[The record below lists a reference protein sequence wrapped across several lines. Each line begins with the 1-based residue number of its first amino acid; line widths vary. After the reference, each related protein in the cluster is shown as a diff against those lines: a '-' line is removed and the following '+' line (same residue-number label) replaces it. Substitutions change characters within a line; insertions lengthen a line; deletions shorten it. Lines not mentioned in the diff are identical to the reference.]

1 MHLLETIGNTPLI
14 ELRNTTA
21 STEGRLLFKY
31 ERGNPGGSIKDRPAL
46 FIVTEAEKRGLLK
59 PGGTIIESSSG
70 NYGISLAMI
79 GAAKG
84 YRVIILVDPKTTATN
99 LALLKCFGAEV
110 IVVTEQDDSG
120 SYHKT
125 RISLANKLASE
136 IPDAFRPDQCFNLL
150 NSTAHYQGTAREIF
164 ADCPDNVAAIVAAV
178 STGGQ
183 LGGISRYT
191 KTYRPDV
198 KVIGVDAVG
207 SSIFG
212 GESHSYLIPGIGLAW
227 TPCNVAVE
235 NIDRIDRIEF
245 VLERIGTISLCYAGI
260 ETAAEQRGEA
270 GFLELLAVGPLPGII
285 EISGEALFL
294 AALFIDGAPFRI
306 VGVFRLVVGSIHI
319 VDAAGQAG
327 IHNRKIL
334 IRQGDVHHQIGL
346 IAFDQSDDFFCF
358 IGIHLRGGDLRF
370 GFGRQLG
377 RELIALGF
385 GTAGDAQFG
394 KHIAQL
400 AAFVNG
406 NGSNAA
412 AADNKNFAHEKSLL
426 LKIQTAESCY
436 YL

>member
-31 ERGNPGGSIKDRPAL
+31 ERGNPGGSIKGRPAL

-70 NYGISLAMI
+70 NFGISLAMI

-110 IVVTEQDDSG
+110 VVVTEQDDSG

-125 RISLANKLASE
+125 RISLANKLADE

-164 ADCPDNVAAIVAAV
+164 ADCPDNIAAIVAAV

-191 KTYRPDV
+191 KTYRPEV

-235 NIDRIDRIEF
+235 NIDSVYKVTDE
-245 VLERIGTISLCYAGI
+245 
-260 ETAAEQRGEA
+260 
-270 GFLELLAVGPLPGII
+270 
-285 EISGEALFL
+285 
-294 AALFIDGAPFRI
+294 
-306 VGVFRLVVGSIHI
+306 
-319 VDAAGQAG
+319 
-327 IHNRKIL
+327 
-334 IRQGDVHHQIGL
+334 
-346 IAFDQSDDFFCF
+346 
-358 IGIHLRGGDLRF
+358 
-370 GFGRQLG
+370 
-377 RELIALGF
+377 
-385 GTAGDAQFG
+385 
-394 KHIAQL
+394 
-400 AAFVNG
+400 AAFV
-406 NGSNAA
+406 AA
-412 AADNKNFAHEKSLL
+412 RCFTRNEGILMGPSSGACALVALTIAKQLSPLDCVVCIISDGGERY
-426 LKIQTAESCY
+426 IQTLFNDTWMQTNHFSTETGLGKLLELTKEVVPWSVHPAQNTNYKPELVSKLCVPTTTQSINETIDKTSVSPSRISFID
-436 YL
+436 

>member
-70 NYGISLAMI
+70 NFGISLAMI

-110 IVVTEQDDSG
+110 VVVTEQDDSG

-125 RISLANKLASE
+125 RISLANKLADE

-164 ADCPDNVAAIVAAV
+164 ANCPDNIAAIVAAV

-191 KTYRPDV
+191 KTYRPEV

-235 NIDRIDRIEF
+235 NIDSVYKVTDE
-245 VLERIGTISLCYAGI
+245 
-260 ETAAEQRGEA
+260 
-270 GFLELLAVGPLPGII
+270 
-285 EISGEALFL
+285 
-294 AALFIDGAPFRI
+294 
-306 VGVFRLVVGSIHI
+306 
-319 VDAAGQAG
+319 
-327 IHNRKIL
+327 
-334 IRQGDVHHQIGL
+334 
-346 IAFDQSDDFFCF
+346 
-358 IGIHLRGGDLRF
+358 
-370 GFGRQLG
+370 
-377 RELIALGF
+377 
-385 GTAGDAQFG
+385 
-394 KHIAQL
+394 
-400 AAFVNG
+400 AAFV
-406 NGSNAA
+406 AA
-412 AADNKNFAHEKSLL
+412 RCFTRNEGILMGPSSGACALVALTIAKQLSPLDCVVCIISDGGERY
-426 LKIQTAESCY
+426 IQTLFNDTWMQTNHFSTETGLKKLLELTKEVVPWSVHPAQNTNYKPELVSKLCVPTTTQSINETIDKTSVSPSRISFID
-436 YL
+436 

>member
-70 NYGISLAMI
+70 NFGISLAMI
-79 GAAKG
+79 GTAKG

-110 IVVTEQDDSG
+110 VVVTEQDDSG

-125 RISLANKLASE
+125 RISLANKLADE

-164 ADCPDNVAAIVAAV
+164 ADCPDNIAAIVAAV

-235 NIDRIDRIEF
+235 NIDSVYKVTDE
-245 VLERIGTISLCYAGI
+245 
-260 ETAAEQRGEA
+260 
-270 GFLELLAVGPLPGII
+270 
-285 EISGEALFL
+285 
-294 AALFIDGAPFRI
+294 
-306 VGVFRLVVGSIHI
+306 
-319 VDAAGQAG
+319 
-327 IHNRKIL
+327 
-334 IRQGDVHHQIGL
+334 
-346 IAFDQSDDFFCF
+346 
-358 IGIHLRGGDLRF
+358 
-370 GFGRQLG
+370 
-377 RELIALGF
+377 
-385 GTAGDAQFG
+385 
-394 KHIAQL
+394 
-400 AAFVNG
+400 AAFV
-406 NGSNAA
+406 AA
-412 AADNKNFAHEKSLL
+412 RCFTRNEGILMGPSSGACALVALTIAKQLSPLDCVVCIISDGGERY
-426 LKIQTAESCY
+426 IQTLFNDTWMQTNHFSTETGLEKLLELTKEVVPWSVHPAQNTNYKPELVSKLCVPTTTQSINETIDKTSVSPSRVSFID
-436 YL
+436 

>member
-70 NYGISLAMI
+70 NFGISLAMI

-110 IVVTEQDDSG
+110 VVVTEQDDSG

-125 RISLANKLASE
+125 RISLANKLADE

-164 ADCPDNVAAIVAAV
+164 ADCPDNIAAIVAAV

-235 NIDRIDRIEF
+235 NIDSVYKVTDE
-245 VLERIGTISLCYAGI
+245 
-260 ETAAEQRGEA
+260 
-270 GFLELLAVGPLPGII
+270 
-285 EISGEALFL
+285 
-294 AALFIDGAPFRI
+294 
-306 VGVFRLVVGSIHI
+306 
-319 VDAAGQAG
+319 
-327 IHNRKIL
+327 
-334 IRQGDVHHQIGL
+334 
-346 IAFDQSDDFFCF
+346 
-358 IGIHLRGGDLRF
+358 
-370 GFGRQLG
+370 
-377 RELIALGF
+377 
-385 GTAGDAQFG
+385 
-394 KHIAQL
+394 
-400 AAFVNG
+400 AAFV
-406 NGSNAA
+406 AA
-412 AADNKNFAHEKSLL
+412 RCFTRNEGILMGPSSGACALVALTIAKQLSPLDCVVCIISDGGERY
-426 LKIQTAESCY
+426 IQTLFNDTWMQTNHFSTETGLEKLLELTKEVVPWSVHPAQNTNYKPELVSKLCVPTTTKSINETIDKTSVSPSRVSFID
-436 YL
+436 

>member
-70 NYGISLAMI
+70 NFGISLAMI

-110 IVVTEQDDSG
+110 VVVTEQDDSG

-125 RISLANKLASE
+125 RISLANKLADE

-164 ADCPDNVAAIVAAV
+164 ADCPDNIAAIVAAV

-227 TPCNVAVE
+227 TPCNVTVE
-235 NIDRIDRIEF
+235 NIDSVYKVTDE
-245 VLERIGTISLCYAGI
+245 
-260 ETAAEQRGEA
+260 
-270 GFLELLAVGPLPGII
+270 
-285 EISGEALFL
+285 
-294 AALFIDGAPFRI
+294 
-306 VGVFRLVVGSIHI
+306 
-319 VDAAGQAG
+319 
-327 IHNRKIL
+327 
-334 IRQGDVHHQIGL
+334 
-346 IAFDQSDDFFCF
+346 
-358 IGIHLRGGDLRF
+358 
-370 GFGRQLG
+370 
-377 RELIALGF
+377 
-385 GTAGDAQFG
+385 
-394 KHIAQL
+394 
-400 AAFVNG
+400 AAFV
-406 NGSNAA
+406 AA
-412 AADNKNFAHEKSLL
+412 RCFTRNEGILMGPSSGACALVALTIAKQLSPLDCVVCIISDGGERY
-426 LKIQTAESCY
+426 IQTLFNDTWMQTNHFSTETGLEKLLELTKEVVPWSVHPAQNTNYKPELVSKLCVPTTTQSINETIDKTSVSPSRISFID
-436 YL
+436 

>member
-1 MHLLETIGNTPLI
+1 MHLLETIGNAPLI

-70 NYGISLAMI
+70 NFGISLAMI

-110 IVVTEQDDSG
+110 VVVTEQDDSG

-125 RISLANKLASE
+125 RISLANKLADE

-164 ADCPDNVAAIVAAV
+164 ADCPDNIAAIVAAV

-235 NIDRIDRIEF
+235 NIDSVYKVTDE
-245 VLERIGTISLCYAGI
+245 
-260 ETAAEQRGEA
+260 
-270 GFLELLAVGPLPGII
+270 
-285 EISGEALFL
+285 
-294 AALFIDGAPFRI
+294 
-306 VGVFRLVVGSIHI
+306 
-319 VDAAGQAG
+319 
-327 IHNRKIL
+327 
-334 IRQGDVHHQIGL
+334 
-346 IAFDQSDDFFCF
+346 
-358 IGIHLRGGDLRF
+358 
-370 GFGRQLG
+370 
-377 RELIALGF
+377 
-385 GTAGDAQFG
+385 
-394 KHIAQL
+394 
-400 AAFVNG
+400 AAFV
-406 NGSNAA
+406 AA
-412 AADNKNFAHEKSLL
+412 RCFTRNEGILMGPSSGACALVALTIAKQLSPLDCVVCIISDGGERY
-426 LKIQTAESCY
+426 IQTLFNDTWMQTNHFSTETGLEKLLELTKEVVPWSVHPAQNTNYKPELVSKLCVPTTTQSINETIDKTSVSTFRVSFID
-436 YL
+436 

>member
-70 NYGISLAMI
+70 NFGISLAMI

-110 IVVTEQDDSG
+110 VVVTEQDDSG

-125 RISLANKLASE
+125 RISLANKLADE

-150 NSTAHYQGTAREIF
+150 NSTAHYQWTAREIF
-164 ADCPDNVAAIVAAV
+164 ADCPDNIAAIVAAV

-198 KVIGVDAVG
+198 KVIGVDVVG

-235 NIDRIDRIEF
+235 NIDSVYKVTDE
-245 VLERIGTISLCYAGI
+245 
-260 ETAAEQRGEA
+260 
-270 GFLELLAVGPLPGII
+270 
-285 EISGEALFL
+285 
-294 AALFIDGAPFRI
+294 
-306 VGVFRLVVGSIHI
+306 
-319 VDAAGQAG
+319 
-327 IHNRKIL
+327 
-334 IRQGDVHHQIGL
+334 
-346 IAFDQSDDFFCF
+346 
-358 IGIHLRGGDLRF
+358 
-370 GFGRQLG
+370 
-377 RELIALGF
+377 
-385 GTAGDAQFG
+385 
-394 KHIAQL
+394 
-400 AAFVNG
+400 AAFV
-406 NGSNAA
+406 AA
-412 AADNKNFAHEKSLL
+412 RCFTRNEGILMGPSSGACALVALTIAKQLSPLDCVVCIISDGGERY
-426 LKIQTAESCY
+426 IQTLFNDTWMQTNHFSTETGLEKLLELTKEVVPWSVHPAQNTNYKPELVSKLCVPTTTQSINETIDKTSVSPSRVSFID
-436 YL
+436 

>member
-70 NYGISLAMI
+70 NFGISLAMI

-110 IVVTEQDDSG
+110 VVVTEQDDSG

-125 RISLANKLASE
+125 RISLANKLADE

-164 ADCPDNVAAIVAAV
+164 ADCPDNIAAIVAAV

-235 NIDRIDRIEF
+235 NIDSVYKVTDE
-245 VLERIGTISLCYAGI
+245 
-260 ETAAEQRGEA
+260 
-270 GFLELLAVGPLPGII
+270 
-285 EISGEALFL
+285 
-294 AALFIDGAPFRI
+294 
-306 VGVFRLVVGSIHI
+306 
-319 VDAAGQAG
+319 
-327 IHNRKIL
+327 
-334 IRQGDVHHQIGL
+334 
-346 IAFDQSDDFFCF
+346 
-358 IGIHLRGGDLRF
+358 
-370 GFGRQLG
+370 
-377 RELIALGF
+377 
-385 GTAGDAQFG
+385 
-394 KHIAQL
+394 
-400 AAFVNG
+400 AAFV
-406 NGSNAA
+406 AA
-412 AADNKNFAHEKSLL
+412 RCFTRNEGILMGPSSGACALVALTIAKQLSPLDCVVCIISDGGERY
-426 LKIQTAESCY
+426 IQTLFNDTWMQTNHFSTETGLGKLLELTKEVVPWSVHPAQNTNYKPELVSKLCVPTTTQSINETIDRTSVSPSRISFID
-436 YL
+436 

>member
-31 ERGNPGGSIKDRPAL
+31 ERGNPGGSIKDRPAF

-70 NYGISLAMI
+70 NFGISLAMI

-110 IVVTEQDDSG
+110 VVVTEQDDSG

-125 RISLANKLASE
+125 RISLANKLADE

-164 ADCPDNVAAIVAAV
+164 ADCPDNIAAIVAAV

-235 NIDRIDRIEF
+235 NIDSVYKVTDE
-245 VLERIGTISLCYAGI
+245 
-260 ETAAEQRGEA
+260 
-270 GFLELLAVGPLPGII
+270 
-285 EISGEALFL
+285 
-294 AALFIDGAPFRI
+294 
-306 VGVFRLVVGSIHI
+306 
-319 VDAAGQAG
+319 
-327 IHNRKIL
+327 
-334 IRQGDVHHQIGL
+334 
-346 IAFDQSDDFFCF
+346 
-358 IGIHLRGGDLRF
+358 
-370 GFGRQLG
+370 
-377 RELIALGF
+377 
-385 GTAGDAQFG
+385 
-394 KHIAQL
+394 
-400 AAFVNG
+400 AAFV
-406 NGSNAA
+406 AA
-412 AADNKNFAHEKSLL
+412 RCFTRNEGILMGPSSGACALVALTIAKQLSPLDCVVCIISDGGERY
-426 LKIQTAESCY
+426 IQTLFNDTWMQTNHFSTETGLEKLLELTTEVVPWSVHPAQNTNYKPELVSKLCVPTTTQSINETIDKTSVSPSRISFID
-436 YL
+436 

>member
-70 NYGISLAMI
+70 NFGISLAMI

-110 IVVTEQDDSG
+110 VIVTEQDDSG

-125 RISLANKLASE
+125 RISLANKLADE

-164 ADCPDNVAAIVAAV
+164 ADCPDNIAAIVAAV

-207 SSIFG
+207 YSIFG

-235 NIDRIDRIEF
+235 NIDSVYKVTDE
-245 VLERIGTISLCYAGI
+245 
-260 ETAAEQRGEA
+260 
-270 GFLELLAVGPLPGII
+270 
-285 EISGEALFL
+285 
-294 AALFIDGAPFRI
+294 
-306 VGVFRLVVGSIHI
+306 
-319 VDAAGQAG
+319 
-327 IHNRKIL
+327 
-334 IRQGDVHHQIGL
+334 
-346 IAFDQSDDFFCF
+346 
-358 IGIHLRGGDLRF
+358 
-370 GFGRQLG
+370 
-377 RELIALGF
+377 
-385 GTAGDAQFG
+385 
-394 KHIAQL
+394 
-400 AAFVNG
+400 AAFV
-406 NGSNAA
+406 AA
-412 AADNKNFAHEKSLL
+412 RCFTRNEGILMGPSSGACALVALTIAKQLSPLDCVVCIISDGGERY
-426 LKIQTAESCY
+426 IQTLFNDTWMQTNHFSTETGLEKLLELTKEVVPWSVHPAQNTNYKPELVSKLCVPTTTQSINETIDKTSVSPSRVSFID
-436 YL
+436 

>member
-70 NYGISLAMI
+70 NFGISLAMI

-110 IVVTEQDDSG
+110 VVVTEQDDSG

-125 RISLANKLASE
+125 RISLANKLADE

-164 ADCPDNVAAIVAAV
+164 ADCPDNIAAIVAAV

-235 NIDRIDRIEF
+235 NIDSVYKVTDE
-245 VLERIGTISLCYAGI
+245 
-260 ETAAEQRGEA
+260 
-270 GFLELLAVGPLPGII
+270 
-285 EISGEALFL
+285 
-294 AALFIDGAPFRI
+294 
-306 VGVFRLVVGSIHI
+306 
-319 VDAAGQAG
+319 
-327 IHNRKIL
+327 
-334 IRQGDVHHQIGL
+334 
-346 IAFDQSDDFFCF
+346 
-358 IGIHLRGGDLRF
+358 
-370 GFGRQLG
+370 
-377 RELIALGF
+377 
-385 GTAGDAQFG
+385 
-394 KHIAQL
+394 
-400 AAFVNG
+400 AAFV
-406 NGSNAA
+406 AA
-412 AADNKNFAHEKSLL
+412 RCFTRNEGILMGPSSGACALVALTIAKQLSPLDCVVCIISDGGERY
-426 LKIQTAESCY
+426 IQTLFNDTWMQTNHFSTETGLEKLLELTTEVVPWSVHPAQNTNYKPELVSKLCVPTTTQSINETIDKTSVSPSRISFID
-436 YL
+436 

>member
-1 MHLLETIGNTPLI
+1 M
-14 ELRNTTA
+14 
-21 STEGRLLFKY
+21 
-31 ERGNPGGSIKDRPAL
+31 
-46 FIVTEAEKRGLLK
+46 TEAEKRGLLK

-70 NYGISLAMI
+70 NFGISLAMI

-110 IVVTEQDDSG
+110 VVVTEQDDSG

-125 RISLANKLASE
+125 RISLANKLADE

-164 ADCPDNVAAIVAAV
+164 ADCPDNIAAIVAAV

-235 NIDRIDRIEF
+235 NIDSVYKVTDE
-245 VLERIGTISLCYAGI
+245 
-260 ETAAEQRGEA
+260 
-270 GFLELLAVGPLPGII
+270 
-285 EISGEALFL
+285 
-294 AALFIDGAPFRI
+294 
-306 VGVFRLVVGSIHI
+306 
-319 VDAAGQAG
+319 
-327 IHNRKIL
+327 
-334 IRQGDVHHQIGL
+334 
-346 IAFDQSDDFFCF
+346 
-358 IGIHLRGGDLRF
+358 
-370 GFGRQLG
+370 
-377 RELIALGF
+377 
-385 GTAGDAQFG
+385 
-394 KHIAQL
+394 
-400 AAFVNG
+400 AAFV
-406 NGSNAA
+406 AA
-412 AADNKNFAHEKSLL
+412 RCFTRNEGILMGPSSGACALVALTIAKQLSPLDCVVCIISDGGERY
-426 LKIQTAESCY
+426 IQTLFNDTWMQTNHFSTETGLEKLLELTKEVVPWSVHPAQNTNYKPELVSKLCVPTTTQSINETIDKTSVSTSRISFID
-436 YL
+436 

>member
-70 NYGISLAMI
+70 NFGISLAMI

-110 IVVTEQDDSG
+110 VVVTEQDNSG

-125 RISLANKLASE
+125 RISLANKLADE

-164 ADCPDNVAAIVAAV
+164 ADCPDNIAAIVAAV

-191 KTYRPDV
+191 KTYRPEV

-235 NIDRIDRIEF
+235 NIDSVYKVTDE
-245 VLERIGTISLCYAGI
+245 
-260 ETAAEQRGEA
+260 
-270 GFLELLAVGPLPGII
+270 
-285 EISGEALFL
+285 
-294 AALFIDGAPFRI
+294 
-306 VGVFRLVVGSIHI
+306 
-319 VDAAGQAG
+319 
-327 IHNRKIL
+327 
-334 IRQGDVHHQIGL
+334 
-346 IAFDQSDDFFCF
+346 
-358 IGIHLRGGDLRF
+358 
-370 GFGRQLG
+370 
-377 RELIALGF
+377 
-385 GTAGDAQFG
+385 
-394 KHIAQL
+394 
-400 AAFVNG
+400 AAFV
-406 NGSNAA
+406 AA
-412 AADNKNFAHEKSLL
+412 RCFTRNEGILMGPSSGACALVALTIAKQLSPLDCVVCIISDGGERY
-426 LKIQTAESCY
+426 IQTLFNDTWMQTNHFSTETGLGKLLELTKEVVPWSVHPAQNTNYKPELVSKLCVPTTTQSINETIDKTSVSPSRISFID
-436 YL
+436 

>member
-70 NYGISLAMI
+70 NFGISLAMI

-110 IVVTEQDDSG
+110 VVVTEQDDSG

-125 RISLANKLASE
+125 RISLANKLADE

-164 ADCPDNVAAIVAAV
+164 ADCPDNIAAIVAAV

-235 NIDRIDRIEF
+235 NIDSVYKVTDE
-245 VLERIGTISLCYAGI
+245 
-260 ETAAEQRGEA
+260 
-270 GFLELLAVGPLPGII
+270 
-285 EISGEALFL
+285 
-294 AALFIDGAPFRI
+294 
-306 VGVFRLVVGSIHI
+306 
-319 VDAAGQAG
+319 
-327 IHNRKIL
+327 
-334 IRQGDVHHQIGL
+334 
-346 IAFDQSDDFFCF
+346 
-358 IGIHLRGGDLRF
+358 
-370 GFGRQLG
+370 
-377 RELIALGF
+377 
-385 GTAGDAQFG
+385 
-394 KHIAQL
+394 
-400 AAFVNG
+400 AAFV
-406 NGSNAA
+406 AA
-412 AADNKNFAHEKSLL
+412 RCFTRNEGILMGPSSGACALVALTIAKQLSPLDCIVCIISDGGERY
-426 LKIQTAESCY
+426 IQTLFNDTWMQTNHFSTETGLEKLLELTTEVVPWSVHPAQNTNYKPELVSKLCVPTTTQSINETIDKTSVSPSRISFID
-436 YL
+436 

>member
-70 NYGISLAMI
+70 NFGISLAMI

-84 YRVIILVDPKTTATN
+84 YRVIILVNPKTTATN

-110 IVVTEQDDSG
+110 VVVTEQDDSG

-125 RISLANKLASE
+125 RISLANKLADE

-164 ADCPDNVAAIVAAV
+164 ADCPDNIAAIVAAV

-235 NIDRIDRIEF
+235 NIDSVYKVTDE
-245 VLERIGTISLCYAGI
+245 
-260 ETAAEQRGEA
+260 
-270 GFLELLAVGPLPGII
+270 
-285 EISGEALFL
+285 
-294 AALFIDGAPFRI
+294 
-306 VGVFRLVVGSIHI
+306 
-319 VDAAGQAG
+319 
-327 IHNRKIL
+327 
-334 IRQGDVHHQIGL
+334 
-346 IAFDQSDDFFCF
+346 
-358 IGIHLRGGDLRF
+358 
-370 GFGRQLG
+370 
-377 RELIALGF
+377 
-385 GTAGDAQFG
+385 
-394 KHIAQL
+394 
-400 AAFVNG
+400 AAFV
-406 NGSNAA
+406 AA
-412 AADNKNFAHEKSLL
+412 RCFTRNEGILMGPSSGACALVALTIAKQLSPLDCVVCIISDGGERY
-426 LKIQTAESCY
+426 IQTLFNDTWMQTNHFSTETGLKKLLELTKEVVPWSVHPAQNTNYKPELVSKLCVPTTTQSINETIDKTSVSPSRISFID
-436 YL
+436 

>member
-70 NYGISLAMI
+70 NFGISLAMI

-110 IVVTEQDDSG
+110 VVVTEQDDSG

-125 RISLANKLASE
+125 RISLANKLADE

-164 ADCPDNVAAIVAAV
+164 ADCPDNIAAIVAAV

-191 KTYRPDV
+191 KTYRPEV

-235 NIDRIDRIEF
+235 NIDS
-245 VLERIGTISLCYAGI
+245 VY
-260 ETAAEQRGEA
+260 
-270 GFLELLAVGPLPGII
+270 
-285 EISGEALFL
+285 
-294 AALFIDGAPFRI
+294 
-306 VGVFRLVVGSIHI
+306 
-319 VDAAGQAG
+319 
-327 IHNRKIL
+327 KIT
-334 IRQGDVHHQIGL
+334 D
-346 IAFDQSDDFFCF
+346 
-358 IGIHLRGGDLRF
+358 
-370 GFGRQLG
+370 
-377 RELIALGF
+377 E
-385 GTAGDAQFG
+385 
-394 KHIAQL
+394 
-400 AAFVNG
+400 AAFV
-406 NGSNAA
+406 AA
-412 AADNKNFAHEKSLL
+412 RCFTRNEGILMGPSSGACALVALTIAKQLSPLDCVVCIISDGGERY
-426 LKIQTAESCY
+426 IQTLFNDTWMQTNHFSTETGLEKLLELTKEVVPWSVHPAQNTNYKPELVSKLCVPTTTQSINETIDKTSVSPSRISFID
-436 YL
+436 

>member
-70 NYGISLAMI
+70 NFGISLAMI

-110 IVVTEQDDSG
+110 VVVTEQDDSG

-125 RISLANKLASE
+125 RISLANKLADE
-136 IPDAFRPDQCFNLL
+136 IPGAFRPDQCFNLL

-164 ADCPDNVAAIVAAV
+164 ADCPDNIAAIVAAV

-235 NIDRIDRIEF
+235 NIDSVYKVTDE
-245 VLERIGTISLCYAGI
+245 
-260 ETAAEQRGEA
+260 
-270 GFLELLAVGPLPGII
+270 
-285 EISGEALFL
+285 
-294 AALFIDGAPFRI
+294 
-306 VGVFRLVVGSIHI
+306 
-319 VDAAGQAG
+319 
-327 IHNRKIL
+327 
-334 IRQGDVHHQIGL
+334 
-346 IAFDQSDDFFCF
+346 
-358 IGIHLRGGDLRF
+358 
-370 GFGRQLG
+370 
-377 RELIALGF
+377 
-385 GTAGDAQFG
+385 
-394 KHIAQL
+394 
-400 AAFVNG
+400 AAFV
-406 NGSNAA
+406 AA
-412 AADNKNFAHEKSLL
+412 RCFTRNEGILMGPSSGACALVALTIAKQLSPLDCVVCIISDGGERY
-426 LKIQTAESCY
+426 IQTLFNDTWMQTNHFSTETGLEKLLELTKEVVPWSVHPAQNTNYKPELVSKLCVPTTTQSINETIDKTSVSPSRISFID
-436 YL
+436 

>member
-70 NYGISLAMI
+70 NFGISLAMI

-110 IVVTEQDDSG
+110 VIVTEQDDSG

-125 RISLANKLASE
+125 RIFLANKLADE

-164 ADCPDNVAAIVAAV
+164 ADCPDNIAAIVAAV

-235 NIDRIDRIEF
+235 NIDSVYKVTDE
-245 VLERIGTISLCYAGI
+245 
-260 ETAAEQRGEA
+260 
-270 GFLELLAVGPLPGII
+270 
-285 EISGEALFL
+285 
-294 AALFIDGAPFRI
+294 
-306 VGVFRLVVGSIHI
+306 
-319 VDAAGQAG
+319 
-327 IHNRKIL
+327 
-334 IRQGDVHHQIGL
+334 
-346 IAFDQSDDFFCF
+346 
-358 IGIHLRGGDLRF
+358 
-370 GFGRQLG
+370 
-377 RELIALGF
+377 
-385 GTAGDAQFG
+385 
-394 KHIAQL
+394 
-400 AAFVNG
+400 AAFV
-406 NGSNAA
+406 AA
-412 AADNKNFAHEKSLL
+412 RCFTRNEGILMGPSSGACALVALTIAKQLSPLDCVVCIISDGGERY
-426 LKIQTAESCY
+426 IQTLFNDTWMQTNHFSTETGLEKLLELTKEVVPWSVHPAQNTNYKPELVSKLCVPTTTQSINETIDKTSVSPSRVSFID
-436 YL
+436 

>member
-70 NYGISLAMI
+70 NFGISLAMI

-110 IVVTEQDDSG
+110 VVVTEQDDSG

-125 RISLANKLASE
+125 RISLANKLADE

-164 ADCPDNVAAIVAAV
+164 ADCPDNIAAIVAAV

-235 NIDRIDRIEF
+235 NIDSVYKVTDE
-245 VLERIGTISLCYAGI
+245 
-260 ETAAEQRGEA
+260 
-270 GFLELLAVGPLPGII
+270 
-285 EISGEALFL
+285 
-294 AALFIDGAPFRI
+294 
-306 VGVFRLVVGSIHI
+306 
-319 VDAAGQAG
+319 
-327 IHNRKIL
+327 
-334 IRQGDVHHQIGL
+334 
-346 IAFDQSDDFFCF
+346 
-358 IGIHLRGGDLRF
+358 
-370 GFGRQLG
+370 
-377 RELIALGF
+377 
-385 GTAGDAQFG
+385 
-394 KHIAQL
+394 
-400 AAFVNG
+400 AAFV
-406 NGSNAA
+406 AA
-412 AADNKNFAHEKSLL
+412 RCFTRNEGILMGPSSGACALVALTIAKQLSPLDCVVCIISDGGERY
-426 LKIQTAESCY
+426 IQTLFNDTWMQTNHFSTETGLEKLLELTTEVVPWSVHPAQNTNYKPELVSKLCVPTATQSINETIDKTSVSPSRISFID
-436 YL
+436 

>member
-14 ELRNTTA
+14 ELRNTTV

-70 NYGISLAMI
+70 NFGISLAMI

-110 IVVTEQDDSG
+110 VVVTEQDDSG

-125 RISLANKLASE
+125 RISLANKLADE

-164 ADCPDNVAAIVAAV
+164 ADCPDNIAAIVAAV

-235 NIDRIDRIEF
+235 NIDSVYKVTDE
-245 VLERIGTISLCYAGI
+245 
-260 ETAAEQRGEA
+260 
-270 GFLELLAVGPLPGII
+270 
-285 EISGEALFL
+285 
-294 AALFIDGAPFRI
+294 
-306 VGVFRLVVGSIHI
+306 
-319 VDAAGQAG
+319 
-327 IHNRKIL
+327 
-334 IRQGDVHHQIGL
+334 
-346 IAFDQSDDFFCF
+346 
-358 IGIHLRGGDLRF
+358 
-370 GFGRQLG
+370 
-377 RELIALGF
+377 
-385 GTAGDAQFG
+385 
-394 KHIAQL
+394 
-400 AAFVNG
+400 AAFV
-406 NGSNAA
+406 AA
-412 AADNKNFAHEKSLL
+412 RCFTRNEGILMGPSSGACALVALTIAKQLSPLDCVVCIISDGGERY
-426 LKIQTAESCY
+426 IQTLFNDTWMQTNHFSTETGLEKLLELTKEVVPWSVHPAQNTNYKPELVSKLCVPTTTQSINETIDKTSVSPSRVSFID
-436 YL
+436 

>member
-1 MHLLETIGNTPLI
+1 MYLLETIGNTPLI

-70 NYGISLAMI
+70 NFGISLAMI

-110 IVVTEQDDSG
+110 VVVTEQDDSG

-125 RISLANKLASE
+125 RISLANKLADE

-164 ADCPDNVAAIVAAV
+164 ADCPDNIAAIVAAV
-178 STGGQ
+178 SIGGQ

-235 NIDRIDRIEF
+235 NIDSVYKVTDE
-245 VLERIGTISLCYAGI
+245 
-260 ETAAEQRGEA
+260 
-270 GFLELLAVGPLPGII
+270 
-285 EISGEALFL
+285 
-294 AALFIDGAPFRI
+294 
-306 VGVFRLVVGSIHI
+306 
-319 VDAAGQAG
+319 
-327 IHNRKIL
+327 
-334 IRQGDVHHQIGL
+334 
-346 IAFDQSDDFFCF
+346 
-358 IGIHLRGGDLRF
+358 
-370 GFGRQLG
+370 
-377 RELIALGF
+377 
-385 GTAGDAQFG
+385 
-394 KHIAQL
+394 
-400 AAFVNG
+400 AAFV
-406 NGSNAA
+406 AA
-412 AADNKNFAHEKSLL
+412 RCFTRNEGILMGPSSGACALVALTIAKQLSPLDCVVCIISDGGERY
-426 LKIQTAESCY
+426 IQTLFNDTWMQTNHFSTETGLEKLLELTTEVVPWSVHPAQNTNYKPELVSKLCVPTTTQSINETIDKTSVSPSRISFID
-436 YL
+436 

>member
-70 NYGISLAMI
+70 NFGISLAMI

-110 IVVTEQDDSG
+110 VVVTEQDDSG

-125 RISLANKLASE
+125 RISLANKLADE

-164 ADCPDNVAAIVAAV
+164 ADCPDNIAAIVAAV

-235 NIDRIDRIEF
+235 NIDSVYKVTDE
-245 VLERIGTISLCYAGI
+245 
-260 ETAAEQRGEA
+260 
-270 GFLELLAVGPLPGII
+270 
-285 EISGEALFL
+285 
-294 AALFIDGAPFRI
+294 
-306 VGVFRLVVGSIHI
+306 
-319 VDAAGQAG
+319 
-327 IHNRKIL
+327 
-334 IRQGDVHHQIGL
+334 
-346 IAFDQSDDFFCF
+346 
-358 IGIHLRGGDLRF
+358 
-370 GFGRQLG
+370 
-377 RELIALGF
+377 
-385 GTAGDAQFG
+385 
-394 KHIAQL
+394 
-400 AAFVNG
+400 AAFV
-406 NGSNAA
+406 AA
-412 AADNKNFAHEKSLL
+412 RCFTRNEGILMGPSSGACALVALTIAKQLSPLDCVVCIISDGGERY
-426 LKIQTAESCY
+426 IQTLFNDTWMQTNHFSTETGLEKLLELTKEVVPWSVHPAQNTNYKPELVSKLCVPTTTQSINETIDKTSVSPSRISFID
-436 YL
+436 

>member
-70 NYGISLAMI
+70 NFGISLAMI

-110 IVVTEQDDSG
+110 VVVTEQDDSG

-125 RISLANKLASE
+125 RISLANKLADE

-164 ADCPDNVAAIVAAV
+164 ADCPDNIAAIVAAV

-235 NIDRIDRIEF
+235 NIDSVYKVTDE
-245 VLERIGTISLCYAGI
+245 
-260 ETAAEQRGEA
+260 
-270 GFLELLAVGPLPGII
+270 
-285 EISGEALFL
+285 
-294 AALFIDGAPFRI
+294 
-306 VGVFRLVVGSIHI
+306 
-319 VDAAGQAG
+319 
-327 IHNRKIL
+327 
-334 IRQGDVHHQIGL
+334 
-346 IAFDQSDDFFCF
+346 
-358 IGIHLRGGDLRF
+358 
-370 GFGRQLG
+370 
-377 RELIALGF
+377 
-385 GTAGDAQFG
+385 
-394 KHIAQL
+394 
-400 AAFVNG
+400 AAFV
-406 NGSNAA
+406 AA
-412 AADNKNFAHEKSLL
+412 RCFTRNEGILMGPSSGACALVALTIAKQLSPLDCVVCIISDGGERY
-426 LKIQTAESCY
+426 IQTLFNDTWMQTNHFSTETGLEKLLELTKEVVPWSVHPAQNTNYKPELVSKLCVPTTTKSINETIDKTSVSPSRISFID
-436 YL
+436 

>member
-70 NYGISLAMI
+70 NFGISLAMI

-110 IVVTEQDDSG
+110 VVVTEQDDSG

-125 RISLANKLASE
+125 RISLANKLADE

-164 ADCPDNVAAIVAAV
+164 ADCPDNIAAIVAAV

-183 LGGISRYT
+183 LGGISRYA

-235 NIDRIDRIEF
+235 NIDSVYKVTDE
-245 VLERIGTISLCYAGI
+245 
-260 ETAAEQRGEA
+260 
-270 GFLELLAVGPLPGII
+270 
-285 EISGEALFL
+285 
-294 AALFIDGAPFRI
+294 
-306 VGVFRLVVGSIHI
+306 
-319 VDAAGQAG
+319 
-327 IHNRKIL
+327 
-334 IRQGDVHHQIGL
+334 
-346 IAFDQSDDFFCF
+346 
-358 IGIHLRGGDLRF
+358 
-370 GFGRQLG
+370 
-377 RELIALGF
+377 
-385 GTAGDAQFG
+385 
-394 KHIAQL
+394 
-400 AAFVNG
+400 AAFV
-406 NGSNAA
+406 AA
-412 AADNKNFAHEKSLL
+412 RCFTRNEGILMGPSSGACALVALTIAKQLSPLDCVVCIISDGGERY
-426 LKIQTAESCY
+426 IQTLFNDTWMQTNHFSTETGLEKLLELTKEVVPWSVHPAQNTNYKPELVSKLCVPTTTQSINETIDKTSVSPSRVSFID
-436 YL
+436 

>member
-59 PGGTIIESSSG
+59 PGGPIIESSSG
-70 NYGISLAMI
+70 NFGISLAMI

-110 IVVTEQDDSG
+110 VVVTEQDDSG

-125 RISLANKLASE
+125 RISLANKLADE

-164 ADCPDNVAAIVAAV
+164 ADCPDNIAAIVAAV

-235 NIDRIDRIEF
+235 NIDSVYKVTDE
-245 VLERIGTISLCYAGI
+245 
-260 ETAAEQRGEA
+260 
-270 GFLELLAVGPLPGII
+270 
-285 EISGEALFL
+285 
-294 AALFIDGAPFRI
+294 
-306 VGVFRLVVGSIHI
+306 
-319 VDAAGQAG
+319 
-327 IHNRKIL
+327 
-334 IRQGDVHHQIGL
+334 
-346 IAFDQSDDFFCF
+346 
-358 IGIHLRGGDLRF
+358 
-370 GFGRQLG
+370 
-377 RELIALGF
+377 
-385 GTAGDAQFG
+385 
-394 KHIAQL
+394 
-400 AAFVNG
+400 AAFV
-406 NGSNAA
+406 AA
-412 AADNKNFAHEKSLL
+412 RCFTRNEGILMGPSSGACALVALTIAKQLSPLDCVVCIISDGGERY
-426 LKIQTAESCY
+426 IQTLFNDTWMQTNHFSTETGLEKLLELTKEVVPWSVHPAQNTNYKPELVSKLCVPTTTQSINETIDKTSVSPSRISFID
-436 YL
+436 

>member
-70 NYGISLAMI
+70 SFGISLAMI

-110 IVVTEQDDSG
+110 VIVTEQDDSG

-125 RISLANKLASE
+125 RISLANKLADE

-164 ADCPDNVAAIVAAV
+164 ADCPDNIAAIVAAV

-227 TPCNVAVE
+227 RPCNVAVE
-235 NIDRIDRIEF
+235 NIDSVYKVTDE
-245 VLERIGTISLCYAGI
+245 
-260 ETAAEQRGEA
+260 
-270 GFLELLAVGPLPGII
+270 
-285 EISGEALFL
+285 
-294 AALFIDGAPFRI
+294 
-306 VGVFRLVVGSIHI
+306 
-319 VDAAGQAG
+319 
-327 IHNRKIL
+327 
-334 IRQGDVHHQIGL
+334 
-346 IAFDQSDDFFCF
+346 
-358 IGIHLRGGDLRF
+358 
-370 GFGRQLG
+370 
-377 RELIALGF
+377 
-385 GTAGDAQFG
+385 
-394 KHIAQL
+394 
-400 AAFVNG
+400 AAFV
-406 NGSNAA
+406 AA
-412 AADNKNFAHEKSLL
+412 RCLTRNEGILMGPSSGACALVALTIAKQLSPLDCVVCIISDGGERY
-426 LKIQTAESCY
+426 IQTLFNDTWMQTNHFSTETGLEKLLELTKEVVPWSVHPAQNTNYKPELVSKLCVPTTTKSINETIDRTSVSTSRISFID
-436 YL
+436 

>member
-70 NYGISLAMI
+70 NFGISLAMI

-110 IVVTEQDDSG
+110 VIVTEQDDSG

-125 RISLANKLASE
+125 RISLANKLADE

-164 ADCPDNVAAIVAAV
+164 ADCPDNIAAIVAAV

-235 NIDRIDRIEF
+235 NIDSVYKVTDE
-245 VLERIGTISLCYAGI
+245 
-260 ETAAEQRGEA
+260 
-270 GFLELLAVGPLPGII
+270 
-285 EISGEALFL
+285 
-294 AALFIDGAPFRI
+294 
-306 VGVFRLVVGSIHI
+306 
-319 VDAAGQAG
+319 
-327 IHNRKIL
+327 
-334 IRQGDVHHQIGL
+334 
-346 IAFDQSDDFFCF
+346 
-358 IGIHLRGGDLRF
+358 
-370 GFGRQLG
+370 
-377 RELIALGF
+377 
-385 GTAGDAQFG
+385 
-394 KHIAQL
+394 
-400 AAFVNG
+400 AAFV
-406 NGSNAA
+406 AA
-412 AADNKNFAHEKSLL
+412 RCFTRNEGILMGPSSGACALVALTIAKQLSPLDCVVCIISDGGERY
-426 LKIQTAESCY
+426 IQTLFNDTWMQTNHFSTETGLEKLLELTKEVVPWSVHPAQNTNYNPELVSKLCVPTTTQSINETIDKTSVSPSRVSFID
-436 YL
+436 

>member
-21 STEGRLLFKY
+21 STGGRLLFKY

-46 FIVTEAEKRGLLK
+46 FIVTEAENRGLLK

-70 NYGISLAMI
+70 NFGISLAMI

-110 IVVTEQDDSG
+110 VVVTEQDDSG

-125 RISLANKLASE
+125 RISLANKLADE

-164 ADCPDNVAAIVAAV
+164 ADCPDNIAAIVAAV

-235 NIDRIDRIEF
+235 NIDSVYKVTDE
-245 VLERIGTISLCYAGI
+245 
-260 ETAAEQRGEA
+260 
-270 GFLELLAVGPLPGII
+270 
-285 EISGEALFL
+285 
-294 AALFIDGAPFRI
+294 
-306 VGVFRLVVGSIHI
+306 
-319 VDAAGQAG
+319 
-327 IHNRKIL
+327 
-334 IRQGDVHHQIGL
+334 
-346 IAFDQSDDFFCF
+346 
-358 IGIHLRGGDLRF
+358 
-370 GFGRQLG
+370 
-377 RELIALGF
+377 
-385 GTAGDAQFG
+385 
-394 KHIAQL
+394 
-400 AAFVNG
+400 AAFV
-406 NGSNAA
+406 AA
-412 AADNKNFAHEKSLL
+412 RCFTRNEGILMGPSSGACALVALTIAKQLSPLDCVVCIISDGGERY
-426 LKIQTAESCY
+426 IQTLFNDTWMQTNHFSTETGLEKLLELTKEVVPWSVHPAQNTNYKPELVSKLCVPTTTQSINETIDKTSVSTSRISFID
-436 YL
+436 

>member
-70 NYGISLAMI
+70 NFGISLAMI

-110 IVVTEQDDSG
+110 VIVTEQDDSG

-125 RISLANKLASE
+125 RISLANKLADE

-164 ADCPDNVAAIVAAV
+164 ADCPDNIAAIVAAV

-235 NIDRIDRIEF
+235 NIDSVYKVTDE
-245 VLERIGTISLCYAGI
+245 
-260 ETAAEQRGEA
+260 
-270 GFLELLAVGPLPGII
+270 
-285 EISGEALFL
+285 
-294 AALFIDGAPFRI
+294 
-306 VGVFRLVVGSIHI
+306 
-319 VDAAGQAG
+319 
-327 IHNRKIL
+327 
-334 IRQGDVHHQIGL
+334 
-346 IAFDQSDDFFCF
+346 
-358 IGIHLRGGDLRF
+358 
-370 GFGRQLG
+370 
-377 RELIALGF
+377 
-385 GTAGDAQFG
+385 
-394 KHIAQL
+394 
-400 AAFVNG
+400 AAFV
-406 NGSNAA
+406 AA
-412 AADNKNFAHEKSLL
+412 RCFTRNEGILMGPSSGACALVALTIAKQLSPLDCVVCIISDGGERY
-426 LKIQTAESCY
+426 IQTLFNDTWMQTSRFSTETGLEKLLELTKEVVPWSVHPAQNTNYKPELVSKLCVPTTTQSINETIDKTSVSPSRVSFID
-436 YL
+436 